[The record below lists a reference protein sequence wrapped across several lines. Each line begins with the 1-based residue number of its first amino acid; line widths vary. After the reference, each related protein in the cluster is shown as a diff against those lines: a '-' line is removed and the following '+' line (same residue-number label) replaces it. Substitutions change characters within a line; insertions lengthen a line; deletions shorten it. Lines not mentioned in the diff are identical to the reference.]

1 MLAAGTGLVQMH
13 RGSVPTATQ
22 LWITPGVREWVDGAA
37 VSCGETLELL
47 STPQMSEEEGEF
59 VRVRRATERG
69 GQEGWAKMKN
79 IRAADWSP

>member
-1 MLAAGTGLVQMH
+1 MRATGGSLAEVLAAGTGLVQLH

-47 STPQMSEEEGEF
+47 STPQMSGAF
-59 VRVRRATERG
+59 LAHCFRRF
-69 GQEGWAKMKN
+69 
-79 IRAADWSP
+79 SLS